1 MRATGTLKLTTPVG
15 LMAYRRL
22 YPLPRWLNL
31 VEIIEQTIR
40 HRYAGAC
47 FISNFT
53 GIIMLAM
60 PSNTIGDI
68 IGTRR

>member
-1 MRATGTLKLTTPVG
+1 MKAIGILKLTTPVV

-31 VEIIEQTIR
+31 VEITKQTIR

-60 PSNTIGDI
+60 PLNTIGDI